1 MAAAF
6 PPKLVTNRG
15 KTENKLWKLKK
26 KKKFAIKAT
35 NKGQG

>member
-1 MAAAF
+1 MAAAL

-15 KTENKLWKLKK
+15 KTGNRLWKLKK
-26 KKKFAIKAT
+26 KKKFAAKAT